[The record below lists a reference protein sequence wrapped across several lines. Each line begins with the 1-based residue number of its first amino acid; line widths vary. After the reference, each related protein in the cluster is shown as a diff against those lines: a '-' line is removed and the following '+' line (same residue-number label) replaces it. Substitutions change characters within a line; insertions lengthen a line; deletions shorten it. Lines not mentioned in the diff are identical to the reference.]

1 MMLQVDKDLQEIAS
15 QPPQG
20 RRLRIAG
27 LIALAVAVAATATG
41 LLVRWR
47 HEAAVK
53 HWTITEAVPTV
64 SFVIPRPDSE
74 ASRLILPGDI
84 QAWFDAPIYARVN
97 GFLKNWYFD
106 YGAYVKAG
114 QVLAE

>member
-1 MMLQVDKDLQEIAS
+1 MLQVDKDLQETAS
-15 QPPQG
+15 RPRPQG

-84 QAWFDAPIYARVN
+84 RHGSMRPSMHGSRRGARPTP
-97 GFLKNWYFD
+97 
-106 YGAYVKAG
+106 ATRAS
-114 QVLAE
+114 AS